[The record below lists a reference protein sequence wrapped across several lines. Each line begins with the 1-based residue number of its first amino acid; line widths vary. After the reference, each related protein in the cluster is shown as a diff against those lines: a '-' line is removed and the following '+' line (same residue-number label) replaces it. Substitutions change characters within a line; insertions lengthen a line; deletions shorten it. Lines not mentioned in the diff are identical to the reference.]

1 MKRASSECGSMAGP
15 STDVVVCEDADLEGF
30 GSDCFL
36 YVGEI
41 H

>member
-1 MKRASSECGSMAGP
+1 MPRARSECGSMTGP
-15 STDVVVCEDADLEGF
+15 STGVVCEDADIDGF
-30 GSDCFL
+30 GRDYFP

>member
-1 MKRASSECGSMAGP
+1 MTRASSESGSMAGP
-15 STDVVVCEDADLEGF
+15 STGVVCEDADLEGF
-30 GSDCFL
+30 GSDYFP